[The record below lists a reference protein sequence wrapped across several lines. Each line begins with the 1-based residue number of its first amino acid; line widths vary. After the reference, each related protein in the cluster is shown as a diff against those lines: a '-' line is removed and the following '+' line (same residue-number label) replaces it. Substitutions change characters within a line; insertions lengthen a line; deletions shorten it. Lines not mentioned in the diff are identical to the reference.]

1 MSLIIIPLTAFLASI
16 LTFFSGFG
24 LGTILLPIFTLFYPA
39 PIAVGLTAIVHFL
52 NNSFKIGLVY
62 KNINWQVVLKFG
74 VPSLIAALAGSFLLK
89 AISTNSI
96 ILFSYNL
103 NNHIFYGSLI
113 NVMMGILIIFFSL
126 VEVIPIFKKIA
137 ISENYLG
144 IGGVLSGFFGGLSG
158 HQGALRSSFLVRLNL
173 KKEAFVATGTCI
185 ACIVDLGRM
194 TVYAMT
200 FNFSYLKESSSV
212 ISLAVLC
219 AFLGALIGNKL
230 LKKTTLSFLK
240 WFVTSFM
247 IMIALFMIGGLIN

>member
-1 MSLIIIPLTAFLASI
+1 
-16 LTFFSGFG
+16 
-24 LGTILLPIFTLFYPA
+24 
-39 PIAVGLTAIVHFL
+39 
-52 NNSFKIGLVY
+52 
-62 KNINWQVVLKFG
+62 
-74 VPSLIAALAGSFLLK
+74 
-89 AISTNSI
+89 
-96 ILFSYNL
+96 
-103 NNHIFYGSLI
+103 
-113 NVMMGILIIFFSL
+113 MMGILIIFFSL
-126 VEVIPIFKKIA
+126 VEVIPFFKKIT
-137 ISENYLG
+137 ISQNYLG

-194 TVYAMT
+194 TIYAMT

>member
-1 MSLIIIPLTAFLASI
+1 MSLIIIPLTAFFASI

-24 LGTILLPIFTLFYPA
+24 LGTILLPIFTMFYPA

-89 AISTNSI
+89 EISTNSI

-113 NVMMGILIIFFSL
+113 NFMMGILIIFFSL
-126 VEVIPIFKKIA
+126 VEVIPFFKKIT

-144 IGGVLSGFFGGLSG
+144 IGGLLSGFFGGLSG

-173 KKEAFVATGTCI
+173 NKEAFVATGTCI

-194 TVYAMT
+194 TIYAMT
-200 FNFSYLKESSSV
+200 FNFSYLKESSPV

-219 AFLGALIGNKL
+219 AFLGAFIGNKL

-247 IMIALFMIGGLIN
+247 IMIALFMICGLIN

>member
-24 LGTILLPIFTLFYPA
+24 LGTFLLPIFTLFYPA

-126 VEVIPIFKKIA
+126 VEVIPFFKKIA
-137 ISENYLG
+137 ISQNYLG

-194 TVYAMT
+194 TIYAMT

-212 ISLAVLC
+212 ISLALLC

>member
-96 ILFSYNL
+96 ILFS
-103 NNHIFYGSLI
+103 
-113 NVMMGILIIFFSL
+113 
-126 VEVIPIFKKIA
+126 
-137 ISENYLG
+137 
-144 IGGVLSGFFGGLSG
+144 
-158 HQGALRSSFLVRLNL
+158 
-173 KKEAFVATGTCI
+173 
-185 ACIVDLGRM
+185 
-194 TVYAMT
+194 
-200 FNFSYLKESSSV
+200 
-212 ISLAVLC
+212 
-219 AFLGALIGNKL
+219 
-230 LKKTTLSFLK
+230 
-240 WFVTSFM
+240 
-247 IMIALFMIGGLIN
+247 

>member
-74 VPSLIAALAGSFLLK
+74 VPCLIAALAGSFLLK

-113 NVMMGILIIFFSL
+113 NFMMGILIIFFSL
-126 VEVIPIFKKIA
+126 VEVIPFFKKIA
-137 ISENYLG
+137 ISQNYLG

-194 TVYAMT
+194 TIYAMT

>member
-52 NNSFKIGLVY
+52 NNSFKISLVY

-113 NVMMGILIIFFSL
+113 NFMMGILIIFFSL
-126 VEVIPIFKKIA
+126 VEVIPFFKKIA
-137 ISENYLG
+137 ISQNYLG

-194 TVYAMT
+194 TIYAMT
-200 FNFSYLKESSSV
+200 FNFSYLKESSYV

>member
-62 KNINWQVVLKFG
+62 KNIDWQVVLKFG
-74 VPSLIAALAGSFLLK
+74 APSLIAALAGSFLLK

-103 NNHIFYGSLI
+103 NNHIFHGSLI
-113 NVMMGILIIFFSL
+113 NFMMGILIIFFSL
-126 VEVIPIFKKIA
+126 VEVIPFFKKIT
-137 ISENYLG
+137 ISQNYLG
-144 IGGVLSGFFGGLSG
+144 IGGLLSGFFGGLSG

-194 TVYAMT
+194 TIYAMT
-200 FNFSYLKESSSV
+200 FNFSYLKESGSV

-247 IMIALFMIGGLIN
+247 IMIALFMMCGLIN